1 MNQFRIAVLLG
12 CFGVAGCVLP
22 VECAAGATG
31 QEDQKDRTNLA
42 GATSPNLTTIA
53 SVRRG
58 AVVDLSGE
66 VIRVTDRD
74 EFRLSD
80 GTNSITV
87 RIAWSGPAPVAVGD
101 RVQVKGLVV
110 DEMTFGLSR
119 PEVIANTLR
128 LPSGATVQ
136 FDAPRPVPT
145 AEADT
150 EQNIPIGRLARG
162 QSATI
167 SGHVTAILDTD
178 EFRLED
184 ASGSVRVYVGWQN
197 TMGVR
202 TGDAVTVV
210 GTLDDE
216 PWPLPAEFY
225 AEAVTLSEGRLV
237 ELPRETS
244 ALSARDADAA
254 TSKPVTAASNVDT
267 SPAVMSRIADVRA
280 YDTVL
285 LRGVVERITDED
297 EFRLRDDSGSI
308 GVYIGWRNAMP
319 VAAGERISVIGIV
332 DTKGPAGLWREV
344 YAHEVTT
351 ADGRRVELQPRR
363 DAARLDAPTSES
375 ARNQAT
381 TAGSE
386 TAPSR
391 GKRANEDAVLTPIRE
406 VRRGQFVTLNGEVQ
420 RLRDTDEFVLRD
432 DSGAITVYIGWRN
445 RMPVSV
451 GQRIT
456 VVGTAD
462 DDVVPGFRPEIY
474 ASHIVL
480 PDGRTVELI
489 PGDRNE

>member
-1 MNQFRIAVLLG
+1 MNQFRVALLLG

-22 VECAAGATG
+22 VGCAAGETG
-31 QEDQKDRTNLA
+31 QADQVDRTNIA
-42 GATSPNLTTIA
+42 GATSPTPITIA

-58 AVVDLSGE
+58 AVVELSGE
-66 VIRVTDRD
+66 VIRVIDRD

-101 RVQVKGLVV
+101 RVQVEGLVV

-119 PEVIANTLR
+119 PEVIASALR

-136 FDAPRPVPT
+136 FEAPRPVLT
-145 AEADT
+145 AEAGT
-150 EQNIPIGRLARG
+150 ERNVLIGRLERG

-167 SGHVTAILDTD
+167 SGRVTAILDAD

-197 TMGVR
+197 SMGVR
-202 TGDAVTVV
+202 TGDSVTVV

-225 AEAVTLSEGRLV
+225 ADAVTLSDGRLV
-237 ELPRETS
+237 ELRSETP
-244 ALSARDADAA
+244 ALSPRDAGGTAPK
-254 TSKPVTAASNVDT
+254 TLTAASPLET
-267 SPAVMSRIADVRA
+267 SPVVPSRIADVRP

-332 DTKGPAGLWREV
+332 DAKGPSGLWREV

-351 ADGRRVELQPRR
+351 ADGRRVELQSRR
-363 DAARLDAPTSES
+363 DAARPNAPASES
-375 ARNQAT
+375 TGNEAT
-381 TAGSE
+381 TAGSQPP
-386 TAPSR
+386 PSR
-391 GKRANEDAVLTPIRE
+391 GESANENAVLTPIRD

-451 GQRIT
+451 GQRVT

-480 PDGRTVELI
+480 PDGRTVALLR
-489 PGDRNE
+489 GDRNE